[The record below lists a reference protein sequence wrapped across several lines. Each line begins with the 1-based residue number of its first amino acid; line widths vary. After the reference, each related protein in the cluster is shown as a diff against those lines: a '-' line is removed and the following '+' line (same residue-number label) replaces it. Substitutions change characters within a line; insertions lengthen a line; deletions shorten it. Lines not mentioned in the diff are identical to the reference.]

1 MFVKRY
7 LSLVLSGIF
16 LNVLSSSMALAA
28 DDCITCHTEVTPG
41 VVSQHEISKHASSE
55 NVTCSSCHGSS
66 HKTKD
71 DYKKAKMPTPETCGV
86 CHSDKVEQLQAG
98 KHQLAWIAMK
108 TQAAYHGQPGAITE
122 EGYRGCSGCHKIG
135 VKGLKFEGTM
145 LDTEVVGDGGKE
157 IAKYRYGNAQCDACH
172 TRHSFK
178 KAEAQDPRA
187 CSNCHMGFDHPQW
200 EMYMSSKHGVIW
212 DFDGNK
218 NDGTGRAPTC
228 QTCHMAEGNHA
239 VVTPWGFLGLR
250 VPSEHNV
257 RALTEVAPPLA
268 GPLNQLADT
277 LAALGFTGNYI
288 DLDDDPGWVF
298 DRAIILQAAGIL
310 DASLQ
315 PTQRFIDIVKLG
327 QAARG
332 TVSFNSIRESMK
344 EACNKCH
351 AKDFVDGHFVASD
364 TIIKESDHEFAKAIQ
379 AVQGLYKDGIL
390 EKPEG
395 WEYGPDLLQFYDAK
409 TSVEQELYL
418 IMLEYRQR
426 AFQGAFHD
434 SKDYMHWYGWAPLKA
449 SVNNILED
457 VKRMRAEASLHLL
470 KNVIVVNMANGVG
483 TWGGDNSITFQPSV
497 NGLKVKGVLTA
508 TDVGPV
514 GTLVGKAAKLVAIAA
529 VKNGTQ
535 DGLYL
540 LKNTNGELVAWD
552 GKFGTLA
559 PLADITLAAKQP
571 VEILK
576 GQMAIDGKSV
586 SGAVNIYLGL
596 IVEGKLMYFPRT
608 IDINI

>member
-1 MFVKRY
+1 MFVKRC
-7 LSLVLSGIF
+7 LFLVLNSIF
-16 LNVLSSSMALAA
+16 LSMIYSNIVLAQ

-41 VVSQHEISKHASSE
+41 IVSQYQSGKMATAGVGCI
-55 NVTCSSCHGSS
+55 SCHGGN
-66 HKTKD
+66 HETKD
-71 DYKKAKMPTPETCGV
+71 DYKKAKMPTPETCAS
-86 CHSDKVEQLQAG
+86 CHSDKVKQLQAG
-98 KHQLAWIAMK
+98 KHNLAWIAMK
-108 TQAAYHGQPGAITE
+108 TQAAYHGQPSAITK

-145 LDTEVVGDGGKE
+145 LDTKVVGDGGTE

-187 CSNCHMGFDHPQW
+187 CANCHMGFDHPQW
-200 EMYMSSKHGVIW
+200 EMYMSSKHGLIW

-218 NDGTGRAPTC
+218 SDGTGRAPTC
-228 QTCHMAEGNHA
+228 QTCHMANGNHA

-257 RALTEVAPPLA
+257 RALIDVAPALTDPLT
-268 GPLNQLADT
+268 QLADT
-277 LAALGFTGNYI
+277 LKTLGYTGNYV
-288 DLDDDPGWVF
+288 DLDDDPSWVF

-315 PTQRFIDIVKLG
+315 PTQRFINIVTLG
-327 QAARG
+327 QTARG
-332 TVSFNSIRESMK
+332 TADFNPIRNSMK

-379 AVQGLYKDGIL
+379 AVQGLYADGIL
-390 EKPEG
+390 QKPEG
-395 WEYGPDLLQFYDAK
+395 WEYGPDLLQYYDAK

-434 SKDYMHWYGWAPLKA
+434 SKDYMHWYGWAPLKT

-457 VKRMRAEASLHLL
+457 VGKMRLEAAPHLM
-470 KNVIVVNMANGVG
+470 KNIIVVNMANGVG
-483 TWGGDNSITFQPSV
+483 SWGGDNRITFQPMV
-497 NGLKVKGVLTA
+497 NGSEVKGVLA
-508 TDVGPV
+508 DVGPI
-514 GTLVGKAAKLVAIAA
+514 GTLTGKNGKLIAVVA
-529 VKNGTQ
+529 VRNGTQ
-535 DGLYL
+535 DGLYM
-540 LKNTNGELVAWD
+540 LKNTTGELVAWD
-552 GKFGTLA
+552 GQFGTLDSF
-559 PLADITLAAKQP
+559 ADITLATKQS
-571 VEILK
+571 VEILN
-576 GQMAIDGKSV
+576 GQMAIGGESISV
-586 SGAVNIYLGL
+586 DMYLGL
-596 IVEGKLMYFPRT
+596 IVGDELMYFPRT
-608 IDINI
+608 IDLNI